1 MEVLCIVCSTF
12 ICNHCFDY
20 HKFSR
25 EYHNQCMMQLNEL
38 RSQKEELTIKP
49 KSNFALCPKH
59 ELELNIYCETCDH
72 LVCQYCIVRDHL
84 NHHHNTVKEV
94 VVKHRKELD
103 KIMEPVNM
111 MIKELSSAYDKI
123 TTVQNEMGTQANG
136 INKEINRYYEEL
148 HQQLQQQRDELKN
161 KLHKTFRQKKREVV
175 VQLEE
180 IKQTQVQLESVKEL
194 NSAIL
199 MIHQA

>member
-1 MEVLCIVCSTF
+1 
-12 ICNHCFDY
+12 
-20 HKFSR
+20 
-25 EYHNQCMMQLNEL
+25 
-38 RSQKEELTIKP
+38 
-49 KSNFALCPKH
+49 
-59 ELELNIYCETCDH
+59 
-72 LVCQYCIVRDHL
+72 
-84 NHHHNTVKEV
+84 
-94 VVKHRKELD
+94 
-103 KIMEPVNM
+103 MEPVNM

-161 KLHKTFRQKKREVV
+161 KLHKTSRQKKREVV